1 MEIFSCKDDV
11 TFRRPFAILDDLKG
25 TYNPLFKQFGG
36 RCAFYSSKLAIQ
48 LQYAL
53 LDLFSL
59 LSAPKNKLEKCS
71 DPVSF
76 ACYYELKIKACIVKA
91 LAASMT
97 LPFQNVFNSPFHALE
112 QTCLSTAPLLQLCA
126 LVLTNLSN
134 KLKGKEISRKTFF
147 CGKQKKKKKK
157 KNSIFF

>member
-1 MEIFSCKDDV
+1 MEIFSCKNDV
-11 TFRRPFAILDDLKG
+11 TFRRPFAILDDLKS
-25 TYNPLFKQFGG
+25 TQNSLFKQFGC

-48 LQYAL
+48 LQSAL
-53 LDLFSL
+53 LDLFSSL
-59 LSAPKNKLEKCS
+59 LSPLKNKLEKCS

-76 ACYYELKIKACIVKA
+76 ACYYEMKTKACIVKA

-97 LPFQNVFNSPFHALE
+97 LPFQNVFHSPFHALA
-112 QTCLSTAPLLQLCA
+112 QTCLSTALLLQLCA

-134 KLKGKEISRKTFF
+134 KLKEISRKTFF
-147 CGKQKKKKKK
+147 YGKQKKKKKK